1 MVHQRQTEQDFRIV
15 EEGLQ
20 ILLSLPSDLRVEE
33 PTKNNSWSDGYDEE
47 TAGMEDESLLS
58 TEHEDFCPVQGCGI
72 MRKAAEISDSDDDHD
87 GEKDLERDSWPD
99 HDEHRNRNSDQE
111 SA

>member
-47 TAGMEDESLLS
+47 TAGM
-58 TEHEDFCPVQGCGI
+58 
-72 MRKAAEISDSDDDHD
+72 
-87 GEKDLERDSWPD
+87 
-99 HDEHRNRNSDQE
+99 
-111 SA
+111 